1 MIGSAEH
8 FNLTAVQ
15 KLTTVISQGA
25 RPVPQ
30 PIPMHRTEPTR
41 PPAVRRILRPILVV
55 LLTYA
60 ALELAAY
67 LAFESVTGT
76 AFASTTAEEV
86 RAPSAPDLRAGR
98 EQAGLGM
105 RDAAMSLHP
114 YFGYVFTPRG
124 PDAPP
129 NPLAISP
136 EGFLDDEIPVRRRD
150 DSRLLVGIVGGS
162 VAGQLG
168 TWHSEHLRRAI
179 AAQVLGEGQEVEFV
193 KLGMPGYHQPQ
204 QLQQLT
210 YVLAQ
215 GGELDVLLNI
225 DGFNEV
231 AVPAALNAP
240 RGTHPL
246 FPMNWSMVALDVP
259 DLGVRRDIGAIEFL
273 TVERRERAAAF
284 RDSWRSWTVW
294 GRLLW
299 RLEDQRLADRA
310 AEHAWSLQ
318 QFEVDE
324 VPFFVRGPQR
334 HHEPPEGLV
343 PFCVDV
349 WKRSSL
355 QMRALCEANGI
366 RYLHFLQPN
375 QYLPGSK
382 PLTSEERAT
391 AYEAEGPYRPVIEEG
406 YPLMQAAGRELA
418 ASGVE
423 FHDLSG
429 LFQDVEETLY
439 VDNCCHFNGFGNE
452 LMSAAI
458 ADAMAF

>member
-1 MIGSAEH
+1 MS
-8 FNLTAVQ
+8 
-15 KLTTVISQGA
+15 
-25 RPVPQ
+25 P
-30 PIPMHRTEPTR
+30 TEPTR
-41 PPAVRRILRPILVV
+41 RSPGRGVASRVLAV
-55 LLTYA
+55 LLAYG
-60 ALELAAY
+60 LIELAAFF
-67 LAFESVTGT
+67 AFESVTGT
-76 AFASTTAEEV
+76 AFASTTGEEV
-86 RAPSAPDLRAGR
+86 HAPDAPDLKAGR

-114 YFGYVFTPRG
+114 FFGYVFTPRG

-136 EGFLDDEIPVRRRD
+136 EGFLDDAIPVRKRS

-179 AAQVLGEGQEVEFV
+179 TAVLGGEREVEFV

-210 YVLAQ
+210 YILAQ

-273 TVERRERAAAF
+273 KGERRDRAAAF
-284 RDSWRSWTVW
+284 QESWRSKTVW

-299 RLEDQRLADRA
+299 RLEDQRLAERA

-318 QFEVDE
+318 QFAVDE
-324 VPFFVRGPQR
+324 VPFFVRGPER
-334 HHEPPEGLV
+334 HHDLPEGLI

-355 QMRALCEANGI
+355 QMQALCEANGI

-375 QYLPGSK
+375 QYLPDSK
-382 PLTSEERAT
+382 PLSSEERAN
-391 AYEAEGPYRPVIEEG
+391 AYEVEGPYRPVIEEG
-406 YPLMQAAGRELA
+406 YPLLQAAGAELVA
-418 ASGVE
+418 RGVE

-429 LFQDVEETLY
+429 VFEGVEETLY

-458 ADAMAF
+458 ADAMAL